1 MDFKLPA
8 LPTALAEIIKIQRD
22 ATPDTN
28 RLVAVIEKDPAIA
41 LYLLRQV
48 NSAYYGIQKQISQ
61 INRAVMLLG
70 SKKVYNLV
78 LAATLKQT
86 FANIKGPTARAV
98 YERILQTSF
107 GTALFARDLAD
118 HLHLSSAETI
128 FTAGLFHQLGRLVF
142 LYNAGDQYL
151 PLWYQRLPP
160 DQRLA
165 LAAPSLEAEHACFK
179 IDHLNLGASAL
190 KRWGL
195 PEELADIM
203 RQIGTLPMVTHPP
216 VRIVPLLVAF
226 GRSLAESLFEPE
238 GFGSFADY
246 ADNGQVSLIETL
258 SQARPLD
265 VDALNELLANRREAV
280 EQYTQ
285 TMVHAA

>member
-22 ATPDTN
+22 ATPDTT

-70 SKKVYNLV
+70 SKRVCNLV

-98 YERILQTSF
+98 YERILRTSF
-107 GTALFARDLAD
+107 GTALFSRDLAD

-142 LYNAGDQYL
+142 LYNASDQYL
-151 PLWYQRLPP
+151 PLWYQRIPP
-160 DQRLA
+160 DQHLA

-179 IDHLNLGASAL
+179 IDHLNLGSSAM

-195 PEELADIM
+195 PEELADIAQ
-203 RQIGTLPMVTHPP
+203 QIRTLHTVTHPP
-216 VRIVPLLVAF
+216 VRILPLLVAL
-226 GRSLAESLFEPE
+226 GRSLSEALFEPE
-238 GFGSFADY
+238 GYGSFADY
-246 ADNGQVSLIETL
+246 AGNGRLTLIETL
-258 SQARPLD
+258 AQTRPLD
-265 VDALNELLANRREAV
+265 VVALNDLLESRRDAV